1 MKGKFFYFALSL
13 SLLMAFLRPVQ
24 ANMNKHPTIDIAVGL
39 ENFDF
44 QPLFEEFS
52 AKTGI
57 KVNILAFNNNQLKSE
72 LLLYA
77 DALQLPDAVIIPSDY
92 MGLSELQFSVVPP
105 SWLSNKL
112 APKVVENSK
121 VNGELKGVPIM
132 FGNHLIQYYNRTL
145 TQHPITDLQ
154 SYVQQTH
161 SNEAKLGWNYYEMYW
176 FITFANSLQ
185 PNIIASG
192 EPQLDTRAMRLA
204 LSNYQVLLNSTAIDA
219 DCAYQC
225 LMNRFKTGKLTYFV
239 NGIWAYRQL
248 KDKLGDDLAVAPMP
262 NWGNHRLT
270 SFASSHVLSFPA
282 NAIESKQ
289 GPYLKKLV
297 DFMQSQA
304 IQDKLWDELNA
315 LPANGD
321 SLQQLTERGDENL
334 ATLIASLQATY
345 PQPNE
350 PIMAYI
356 WEAMLKGL
364 TRYLGGVYSVEETT
378 QYMQFIVTKSGQN
391 ENKSQHR

>member
-1 MKGKFFYFALSL
+1 MPGKMLCLMFM
-13 SLLMAFLRPVQ
+13 LLLLVYSPVN
-24 ANMNKHPTIDIAVGL
+24 ARASEPLEIDVAVGL

-92 MGLSELQFSVVPP
+92 MGLSELQFSQVPE
-105 SWLSNKL
+105 SWLSKKL
-112 APKVVENSK
+112 TQKVIENSK

-132 FGNHLIQYYNRTL
+132 YGNHLVLYYNRAL
-145 TQHPITDLQ
+145 VPHPITDLQ
-154 SYVQQTH
+154 TYAQHAVADKPT
-161 SNEAKLGWNYYEMYW
+161 LGWNFYEMYW
-176 FITFANSLQ
+176 FVTFANALQ
-185 PNIIASG
+185 PNLIQAG
-192 EPQLDTRAMRLA
+192 VPQLDTKAMRLA
-204 LSNYQVLLNSTAIDA
+204 ISNYQSLLNSGIIDA
-219 DCAYQC
+219 DCVYQC
-225 LMNRFKTGKLTYFV
+225 LMNRFKTGKLDYFV

-248 KDKLGDDLAVAPMP
+248 KDKLKDDLAIAPLP
-262 NWGNHRLT
+262 RWGNHQLM
-270 SFASSHVLSFPA
+270 SLASSHVLAFPA
-282 NAIESKQ
+282 NGIESKK
-289 GPYLKKLV
+289 GPHLKQLV
-297 DFMQSQA
+297 DFMQSQKV
-304 IQDKLWDELNA
+304 QDKLWDELNA

-321 SLQQLTERGDENL
+321 SLAELTKRGDKAL
-334 ATLIASLQATY
+334 SQLIASLNETY

-378 QYMQFIVTKSGQN
+378 QYMQFIVIKSGQN
-391 ENKSQHR
+391 ESKSQHR